1 MTYRFDPELVPWLA
15 AMPAVDLSDP
25 ARVRAASAVRRGEAP
40 RELPIPL
47 AVADRL
53 VPGLADDPDVAVR
66 VYAPAGRGEVLPGLV
81 YIHGGGFV
89 IGSVDGDDARTREIA
104 AAAEA
109 VVVSVEYRLAP
120 EHPFPAGLRDCFA
133 VLTYL
138 AKNAAELGIDPRH
151 IGVAGNSA
159 GGGLA
164 AATALMARDQG
175 GPELCMQYLSIPE
188 LDDRL
193 ETPSMRAYTD
203 TPVANRANVIITWQH
218 YLAGQQATAYAA
230 PARAADLTGLPPS
243 YVAVCEFD
251 PLRDEGIEYAQ
262 RLVQAGVP
270 VELHLYP
277 GTFHGSSRITSAAIS
292 QRMSRDSPRRYAA
305 SCGPKPLG

>member
-1 MTYRFDPELVPWLA
+1 MTYRFDPDLVPWLA
-15 AMPAVDLSDP
+15 EMPAVDLSDP
-25 ARVRAASAVRRGEAP
+25 ARVRAAGAARRGAAP
-40 RELPIPL
+40 AYEPPIPL
-47 AVADRL
+47 SVADRL
-53 VPGLADDPDVAVR
+53 VPGPENDPDVAVR
-66 VYAPAGRGEVLPGLV
+66 VYAPAERSEVLPGLL

-104 AAAEA
+104 ATVQA

-133 VLTYL
+133 VLSYL

-159 GGGLA
+159 GAGLA

-203 TPVANRANVIITWQH
+203 TPVANRANVILTWQH
-218 YLAGQQATAYAA
+218 YLAGQRATAYAA
-230 PARAADLTGLPPS
+230 PARAEDLTGLPPS

-251 PLRDEGIEYAQ
+251 PLRDEGIQYAQ
-262 RLVQAGVP
+262 RLVQTGVP

-277 GTFHGSSRITSAAIS
+277 GTFHGSSRITSAGVS
-292 QRMSRDSPRRYAA
+292 QRMSRDSLEAIHRLLRA
-305 SCGPKPLG
+305 

>member
-15 AMPAVDLSDP
+15 AMPAVDLSEP
-25 ARVRAASAVRRGEAP
+25 ARARAASAARRGQAP
-40 RELPIPL
+40 PYEPPIPL

-66 VYAPAGRGEVLPGLV
+66 VYAPAGRSDVLPGLV

-89 IGSVDGDDARTREIA
+89 IGSVDGDDTRTREIA
-104 AAAEA
+104 GTVEA

-133 VLTYL
+133 ALTYL
-138 AKNAAELGIDPRH
+138 AKNAAELGVDPRH

-251 PLRDEGIEYAQ
+251 PLRDEGIQYAQ

-277 GTFHGSSRITSAAIS
+277 GTFHGSSRITAAAVS
-292 QRMSRDSPRRYAA
+292 QRMSRDSLEAIHRLLRA
-305 SCGPKPLG
+305 

>member
-1 MTYRFDPELVPWLA
+1 MTHRFDPELAPIVPDL
-15 AMPAVDLSDP
+15 PAIDLSDP
-25 ARVRAASAVRRGEAP
+25 ARVRAASAERRGQAAP
-40 RELPIPL
+40 YQSPVPL
-47 AVADRL
+47 TVADRL
-53 VPGLADDPDVAVR
+53 VPGLENDPDVPVR
-66 VYAPAGRGEVLPGLV
+66 VYAPAEGSESLPGLV
-81 YIHGGGFV
+81 YIHGGGFA
-89 IGSVDGDDARTREIA
+89 IGSVDGDDDRTREIA
-104 AAAEA
+104 AIAQA

-120 EHPFPAGLRDCFA
+120 EHPFPAGLRDCYA
-133 VLTYL
+133 VLAYV
-138 AKNAAELGIDPRH
+138 AKNAAELGVDPRH

-193 ETPSMRAYTD
+193 ETPSMRAFTD
-203 TPVANRANVIITWQH
+203 TPVANRANVILTWQH
-218 YLAGQQATAYAA
+218 YLAGQQATGYAA
-230 PARAADLTGLPPS
+230 PARAEDLTGLPPS

-251 PLRDEGIEYAQ
+251 PLRDEGIVYAQ

-277 GTFHGSSRITSAAIS
+277 GTFHGSSRIASAAVS
-292 QRMSRDSPRRYAA
+292 QRMSRDSLEAIGRLLRA
-305 SCGPKPLG
+305 

>member
-15 AMPAVDLSDP
+15 AMPAVDLSEP
-25 ARVRAASAVRRGEAP
+25 ARARAASAARRGQAP
-40 RELPIPL
+40 PYESPVPL
-47 AVADRL
+47 AVSDRL

-66 VYAPAGRGEVLPGLV
+66 VYAPAGRTEVLPGLV

-89 IGSVDGDDARTREIA
+89 IGSVDGDDTRTREIA
-104 AAAEA
+104 GTVAA

-133 VLTYL
+133 ALTYL
-138 AKNAAELGIDPRH
+138 AKNAAELGVDPRH

-251 PLRDEGIEYAQ
+251 PLRDEGIQYAQ

-277 GTFHGSSRITSAAIS
+277 GTFHGSSRITTAAVS
-292 QRMSRDSPRRYAA
+292 QRMSRDSLEAIHRLLRA
-305 SCGPKPLG
+305 

>member
-1 MTYRFDPELVPWLA
+1 MTYRFDPELVPWIA
-15 AMPAVDLSDP
+15 EMPAVDLSDV
-25 ARVRAASAVRRGEAP
+25 ARARAAGAARRGQAP
-40 RELPIPL
+40 ADESPVPL
-47 AVADRL
+47 AVFDRL
-53 VPGLADDPDVAVR
+53 VPGLQDDPDVAVR
-66 VYAPAGRGEVLPGLV
+66 VYGPAGRRAVLPGLV
-81 YIHGGGFV
+81 YIHGGGFAL
-89 IGSVDGDDARTREIA
+89 GSVDGDDARAREIA
-104 AAAEA
+104 AAAQA

-120 EHPFPAGLRDCFA
+120 EHPFPAGLRDCTA
-133 VLTYL
+133 ALGYL
-138 AKNAAELGIDPRH
+138 AHNAADLGVDPRH

-164 AATALMARDQG
+164 AATALMARDRG

-193 ETPSMRAYTD
+193 DTPSMRAFTD
-203 TPVANRANVIITWQH
+203 TPVANRANVILTWQH

-251 PLRDEGIEYAQ
+251 PLRDEGIEYAR

-277 GTFHGSSRITSAAIS
+277 GTFHGSSRITSAAVS
-292 QRMSRDSPRRYAA
+292 QRMSRDSLEAIHRLLRA
-305 SCGPKPLG
+305 

>member
-1 MTYRFDPELVPWLA
+1 M
-15 AMPAVDLSDP
+15 
-25 ARVRAASAVRRGEAP
+25 
-40 RELPIPL
+40 
-47 AVADRL
+47 
-53 VPGLADDPDVAVR
+53 
-66 VYAPAGRGEVLPGLV
+66 
-81 YIHGGGFV
+81 
-89 IGSVDGDDARTREIA
+89 
-104 AAAEA
+104 
-109 VVVSVEYRLAP
+109 VSVEYRLAP

-203 TPVANRANVIITWQH
+203 TPVANRANVILTWQH

-230 PARAADLTGLPPS
+230 PARAAGLTGLPPS

-251 PLRDEGIEYAQ
+251 PLRTRRRPMPSGWSRRAS
-262 RLVQAGVP
+262 RRAAPVP
-270 VELHLYP
+270 RGRSTAP
-277 GTFHGSSRITSAAIS
+277 RGSPARAVS
-292 QRMSRDSPRRYAA
+292 QRMSRDSSEAMRRLLRA
-305 SCGPKPLG
+305 

>member
-1 MTYRFDPELVPWLA
+1 MTYRFDPDLVPWLA
-15 AMPAVDLSDP
+15 EMPAVDLSDP
-25 ARVRAASAVRRGEAP
+25 ARVRAAGAVRRGAAP
-40 RELPIPL
+40 AYEPPIPL
-47 AVADRL
+47 SVADRL
-53 VPGLADDPDVAVR
+53 VPGLENDPDVAVR
-66 VYAPAGRGEVLPGLV
+66 VYAPAERSDVLPGLL

-89 IGSVDGDDARTREIA
+89 IGSVDGDDAWTREIA
-104 AAAEA
+104 ATVEA

-133 VLTYL
+133 ALSYL
-138 AKNAAELGIDPRH
+138 AKNAAELGINPRH

-159 GGGLA
+159 GAGLA

-203 TPVANRANVIITWQH
+203 TPVANRANVILTWQH
-218 YLAGQQATAYAA
+218 YLAGQRATAYAA
-230 PARAADLTGLPPS
+230 PARAEDLTGLPPS

-251 PLRDEGIEYAQ
+251 PLRDEGIQYAQ

-277 GTFHGSSRITSAAIS
+277 GTFHGSSRITSAGVS
-292 QRMSRDSPRRYAA
+292 QRMSRDSLEAIHRLLRA
-305 SCGPKPLG
+305 

>member
-292 QRMSRDSPRRYAA
+292 QRMSRDSSEAIRRLLRA
-305 SCGPKPLG
+305 

>member
-15 AMPAVDLSDP
+15 AMPAVDLSEP
-25 ARVRAASAVRRGEAP
+25 ARARAASAARRGQAP
-40 RELPIPL
+40 PYESPIPL

-66 VYAPAGRGEVLPGLV
+66 VYAPAGRNGVLPGLV

-89 IGSVDGDDARTREIA
+89 IGSVDGDDTRTREIA
-104 AAAEA
+104 GTAEA

-133 VLTYL
+133 ALTYL

-203 TPVANRANVIITWQH
+203 TPVANRANVILTWQH

-251 PLRDEGIEYAQ
+251 PLRDEGIQYAQ

-277 GTFHGSSRITSAAIS
+277 GTFHGSSRITTAAVS
-292 QRMSRDSPRRYAA
+292 QRMSRDSLEAIHRLLRA
-305 SCGPKPLG
+305 

>member
-1 MTYRFDPELVPWLA
+1 MTYRFDPELAPWIA
-15 AMPAVDLSDP
+15 ALPAVDLSDVP
-25 ARVRAASAVRRGEAP
+25 RTRAAGAERRGQAP
-40 RELPIPL
+40 AYESPVPL
-47 AVADRL
+47 AVSDRL
-53 VPGLADDPDVAVR
+53 VPGVEDDPDVAVR
-66 VYAPAGRGEVLPGLV
+66 VYAPAERSEPLPGLL
-81 YIHGGGFV
+81 YIHGGGFAL
-89 IGSVDGDDARTREIA
+89 GSVDGDDDRTREIA
-104 AAAEA
+104 AVAEA

-120 EHPFPAGLRDCFA
+120 EHPFPAGLRDCAAALAF
-133 VLTYL
+133 L
-138 AKNAAELGIDPRH
+138 AKNAAELGVDPRH

-159 GGGLA
+159 GAGLA

-193 ETPSMRAYTD
+193 ETPSMRAFTD
-203 TPVANRANVIITWQH
+203 TPVANRANVTLTWQH

-230 PARAADLTGLPPS
+230 PARATDLTGLPPS

-277 GTFHGSSRITSAAIS
+277 GTFHGSSRITGAAIS
-292 QRMSRDSPRRYAA
+292 QRMSRDSLDAIHRLLRA
-305 SCGPKPLG
+305 

>member
-15 AMPAVDLSDP
+15 TMPPVDLSDI
-25 ARVRAASAVRRGEAP
+25 ARARAAGAARRKQAAP
-40 RELPIPL
+40 YESPIPL
-47 AVADRL
+47 TVADRL
-53 VPGLADDPDVAVR
+53 VPGLDDDPDVAVR
-66 VYAPAGRGEVLPGLV
+66 VYAPAGRSEVLPGLL
-81 YIHGGGFV
+81 YIHGGGFA
-89 IGSVDGDDARTREIA
+89 IGSVDGDDARAREVA
-104 AAAEA
+104 AIAEA
-109 VVVSVEYRLAP
+109 VVMSVEYRLAP

-133 VLTYL
+133 ALTYL
-138 AKNAAELGIDPRH
+138 AKNAAELEVDPRH

-203 TPVANRANVIITWQH
+203 TPVCNRANVITTWQY
-218 YLAGQQATAYAA
+218 YLAGQEATAYAA
-230 PARAADLTGLPPS
+230 PARAADLSGLPPS

-251 PLRDEGIEYAQ
+251 PLRDEGIDYAQ

-277 GTFHGSSRITSAAIS
+277 GTFHGSARITGAAVS
-292 QRMSRDSPRRYAA
+292 QRMSRDSLEAMRRLLRA
-305 SCGPKPLG
+305 

>member
-104 AAAEA
+104 ATAEV

-292 QRMSRDSPRRYAA
+292 QRMSRDSSEAIRRLLRA
-305 SCGPKPLG
+305 

>member
-1 MTYRFDPELVPWLA
+1 MTYRFDPELVPWIA
-15 AMPAVDLSDP
+15 SMPAVDLSDI
-25 ARVRAASAVRRGEAP
+25 ARVRAAGAARRGQAP
-40 RELPIPL
+40 AYESPVPL
-47 AVADRL
+47 DVADRL
-53 VPGLADDPDVAVR
+53 VPGLEDDPEVPVR
-66 VYAPAGRGEVLPGLV
+66 VYAPAGRSGALPGLV
-81 YIHGGGFV
+81 YIHGGGFC

-104 AAAEA
+104 AIAEA

-133 VLTYL
+133 VLAYL
-138 AKNAAELGIDPRH
+138 AKNAAELGIDPAH

-193 ETPSMRAYTD
+193 DTPSMRAFTD
-203 TPVANRANVIITWQH
+203 TPVASRPNVILTWQY

-230 PARAADLTGLPPS
+230 PARATDLTGLPPS

-251 PLRDEGIEYAQ
+251 PLRDEGIAYAQ

-277 GTFHGSSRITSAAIS
+277 GTFHGSSRITSAAVS
-292 QRMSRDSPRRYAA
+292 QRMSRDSLEAIHRLLRA
-305 SCGPKPLG
+305 

>member
-15 AMPAVDLSDP
+15 ELPAIDLSDP
-25 ARVRAASAVRRGEAP
+25 ASVRAASAAQRGQAP
-40 RELPIPL
+40 RYESPIPL
-47 AVADRL
+47 TVADRL
-53 VPGLADDPDVAVR
+53 VPGLGTDPDVPVR
-66 VYAPAGRGEVLPGLV
+66 VYAPAGRSEVLPGLL

-89 IGSVDGDDARTREIA
+89 IGSVDADDARTREMAAIA
-104 AAAEA
+104 AA

-120 EHPFPAGLRDCFA
+120 EHPFPAGLRDCSA
-133 VLTYL
+133 ALAYM
-138 AKNAAELGIDPRH
+138 AKNAAELGVDPRH

-159 GGGLA
+159 GAGLA
-164 AATALMARDQG
+164 AAAALMARDQG
-175 GPELCMQYLSIPE
+175 GPELCMQYLSVPE
-188 LDDRL
+188 LDDRRQ
-193 ETPSMRAYTD
+193 TPSMRAFTD
-203 TPVANRANVIITWQH
+203 TPVANRANVILTWQH

-277 GTFHGSSRITSAAIS
+277 GTFHGSSRIAGAAVS
-292 QRMSRDSPRRYAA
+292 QRMSRDSLEAIHRLLRA
-305 SCGPKPLG
+305 

>member
-104 AAAEA
+104 ATAEA

-292 QRMSRDSPRRYAA
+292 QRMSRDSSEAIRRLLRA
-305 SCGPKPLG
+305 

>member
-1 MTYRFDPELVPWLA
+1 MTYRFDPELVPWLE
-15 AMPAVDLSDP
+15 MLPAVDLSDI
-25 ARVRAASAVRRGEAP
+25 ARARAGGATRRGQAP
-40 RELPIPL
+40 AYESPIPL
-47 AVADRL
+47 SVADRL
-53 VPGLADDPDVAVR
+53 VPGLEDDPDVAVR
-66 VYAPAGRGEVLPGLV
+66 VYAPAGRSEVRPGLL
-81 YIHGGGFV
+81 YIHGGGFA
-89 IGSVDGDDARTREIA
+89 IGSVDGDDARVREIA
-104 AAAEA
+104 ARVDA

-133 VLTYL
+133 ALTYL
-138 AKNAAELGIDPRH
+138 AKDASELGVDPTH

-175 GPELCMQYLSIPE
+175 GPELCMQYLSVPE

-193 ETPSMRAYTD
+193 QTPSARAYTD
-203 TPVANRANVIITWQH
+203 TPVASRANLILTWQY

-230 PARAADLTGLPPS
+230 PARAADLTRLPPS

-277 GTFHGSSRITSAAIS
+277 GTFHGSSRITTAAVI
-292 QRMSRDSPRRYAA
+292 QRMSRDALEAMHRLLRA
-305 SCGPKPLG
+305 